1 MKLFAYKQ
9 ENGCI
14 AIASIF
20 DESQDP
26 RKKIDP
32 NGWFVD
38 PSELPDDARYWFNSL
53 TADDDK
59 KIYVSLSKAR
69 EATKERLRAERKP
82 LLEAL
87 DIEFQRSLEI
97 SGKPDQVVIEEKR
110 RLRDITRLVS
120 SCSTVAELKELSCK
134 KLST

>member
-1 MKLFAYKQ
+1 MKLFAYRQ

-14 AIASIF
+14 ALASIF
-20 DESQDP
+20 EEDTHDP
-26 RKKIDP
+26 REKIDP

-38 PSELPDDARYWFNSL
+38 PSELPHDSQYWFNCL
-53 TADDDK
+53 TADLDK
-59 KIYVSLSKAR
+59 RIYISLDKAR
-69 EATKERLRAERKP
+69 EATRNRLRAERKP

-87 DIEFQRSLEI
+87 DIEFQRSLEF

-120 SCSTVAELKELSCK
+120 TCSTVAELKQLSCSK
-134 KLST
+134 